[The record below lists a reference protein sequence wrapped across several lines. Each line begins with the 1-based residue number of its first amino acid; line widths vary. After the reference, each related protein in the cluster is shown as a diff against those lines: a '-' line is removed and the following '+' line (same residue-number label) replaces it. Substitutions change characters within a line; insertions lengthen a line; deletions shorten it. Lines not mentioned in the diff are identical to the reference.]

1 MQGNEARCIKYLSH
15 KAEGRKLGT
24 WVSIQHSTKGTLTTH
39 SMCEGMKHDRVWGQE
54 DELFIQGLL
63 RTDQAY
69 IRGKVTVSGSHCP
82 CENKEKKSA
91 RKGKRP

>member
-1 MQGNEARCIKYLSH
+1 MCEGTKHDIYKYLSH

-24 WVSIQHSTKGTLTTH
+24 WVSIQHSTKETLTTH
-39 SMCEGMKHDRVWGQE
+39 SMCEGTKHDRVWGQE
-54 DELFIQGLL
+54 DELFIQELL

-82 CENKEKKSA
+82 CENKRKESA
-91 RKGKRP
+91 GNE